1 MSTRPAELLSR
12 YASGETDAATELCRA
27 YLPVIEGLALA
38 GTLSTDGAGDVVA
51 AAVKDIVSRLFEA
64 GNTAE
69 LLALVEESTRTKIRE
84 WVQASEGKS
93 SEIVAIPLEVAERA
107 KGQGIDLAAVF
118 GDVPGERSAWM
129 LLEAASWLPPR
140 YQAPFLLRYL
150 SGMKYREI
158 AELSGSDTERVA
170 SDLEAARRLY
180 ERELAFYLQKQAKK

>member
-1 MSTRPAELLSR
+1 MSALPAELLSR
-12 YASGETDAATELCRA
+12 YVSGDAGAAPVLCRA

-38 GTLSTDGAGDVVA
+38 GTLSPDGAEEVVSET
-51 AAVKDIVSRLFEA
+51 VKEIMVRLPEA
-64 GNTAE
+64 GTTPE
-69 LLALVEESTRTKIRE
+69 LLTLVEESTRTKIQE

-93 SEIVAIPLEVAERA
+93 SEIVAIPPEVAERA
-107 KGQGIDLAAVF
+107 RGQWLDLAAVF

-150 SGMKYREI
+150 FGMSYREI
-158 AELSGSDTERVA
+158 AGLSGSDTERVA

-180 ERELAFYLQKQAKK
+180 ERELTFYLQKQAKK

>member
-1 MSTRPAELLSR
+1 MNTRPAELLSR
-12 YASGETDAATELCRA
+12 YALGETEAATELCRA

-38 GTLSTDGAGDVVA
+38 GTLSPDGAGDVVA
-51 AAVKDIVSRLFEA
+51 ATVKDVVSRLSDV
-64 GNTAE
+64 GSTAE
-69 LLALVEESTRTKIRE
+69 LLAVVEESTRTKIRE

-93 SEIVAIPLEVAERA
+93 SEIVAIPPEVAERA

>member
-1 MSTRPAELLSR
+1 MSARPAELLSR
-12 YASGETDAATELCRA
+12 FASGETDAAQDLCRA

-38 GTLSTDGAGDVVA
+38 GTLSPEGAEEVVSATLADVMA
-51 AAVKDIVSRLFEA
+51 RLPEV
-64 GNTAE
+64 GSTAE
-69 LLALVEESTRTKIRE
+69 LLALVEESTRTKLSE

-93 SEIVAIPLEVAERA
+93 SEIVAIPIEVAKRA
-107 KGQGIDLAAVF
+107 KGQGLDLAAVF

-150 SGMKYREI
+150 SGKSYREI
-158 AELSGSDTERVA
+158 AELSGSDSDRVA

-180 ERELAFYLQKQAKK
+180 ERELTFYLQKQAKQ